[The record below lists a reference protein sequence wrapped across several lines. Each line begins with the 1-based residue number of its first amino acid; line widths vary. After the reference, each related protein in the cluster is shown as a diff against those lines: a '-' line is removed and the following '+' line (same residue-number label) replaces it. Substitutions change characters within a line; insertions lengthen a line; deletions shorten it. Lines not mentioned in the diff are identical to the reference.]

1 MRGVAG
7 LLPAEEVQLVV
18 GQQQNLL
25 HAGPLRAVRRG
36 AAETDPELEHG
47 HRAPLQR

>member
-25 HAGPLRAVRRG
+25 HVGPLHVVRRG
-36 AAETDPELEHG
+36 AAKTDPELEHG
-47 HRAPLQR
+47 HCAAL